1 MRVHDLRHTAA
12 TYLLS
17 LGTHPK
23 KVQELLG
30 HSSILLTLDTYS
42 HVLPSMH
49 QEIASQMDKLFEAA
63 DDEPFGGRDA
73 DRIQPVMLPADRNDS
88 GLHSEAGL
96 EESPDQCRDDLPSVL
111 PSNAQNRP

>member
-1 MRVHDLRHTAA
+1 VRVHDLRHTAA

-49 QEIASQMDKLFEAA
+49 QEIAAQMDKLFEAA
-63 DDEPFGGRDA
+63 DEE
-73 DRIQPVMLPADRNDS
+73 S
-88 GLHSEAGL
+88 GDGNHL
-96 EESPDQCRDDLPSVL
+96 EEAALEGPPNVRRDDLPSVL
-111 PSNAQNRP
+111 PSNAQNRN